1 MSAPHVP
8 VLHLVKLAV
17 GVRDLPHLRALQ
29 AERVSRE
36 PPLRHRTRN
45 TPRRAAEILAGGS
58 MFWVIAG
65 ALGARQRIIDIRD
78 DHWDDGAPC
87 AGLVLDPELIAV
99 RWRQMKPFQG
109 WRYLPEA
116 DAPADVGGGGPAV
129 GEDDLPETLRRELET
144 LCLL

>member
-1 MSAPHVP
+1 MSDPSAP

-29 AERVSRE
+29 AERAARE

-45 TPRRAAEILAGGS
+45 APRRAAEILAGGS

-65 ALGARQRIIDIRD
+65 ALGARQRIVDIRD

-87 AGLVLDPELIAV
+87 AGLVLDPELVPV
-99 RWRQMKPFQG
+99 RWRRMKPFQG
-109 WRYLPEA
+109 WRYLPDA
-116 DAPADVGGGGPAV
+116 DAPADARC
-129 GEDDLPETLRRELET
+129 GEIAAGADLPETLRRELEA

>member
-1 MSAPHVP
+1 MSASYTP

-45 TPRRAAEILAGGS
+45 TPRRAAEVLAGGS

-78 DHWDDGAPC
+78 DHWDDGARC
-87 AGLVLDPELIAV
+87 AGLVLDPELVPV
-99 RWRQMKPFQG
+99 RWRAMKPFQG
-109 WRYLPEA
+109 WRYMAAA
-116 DAPADVGGGGPAV
+116 DAPADAGGGGAAV
-129 GEDDLPETLRRELET
+129 GEADLPEALRRELET
-144 LCLL
+144 LFLL